1 MTSNIF
7 TYGVIYKIQCI
18 SQPEILYVGSTTNLK
33 LREQTHKHSYKN
45 NKFNKIKLYKS
56 ISNYGGWGNFK
67 FEEVEEVIYKNRL
80 ELLEKEEIQRIKLKA
95 NLNTK
100 RAHHNI
106 KEISNL
112 ERADRKNNLLKLLIN
127 DDELIKMKLSTINKG
142 VLLNIEK
149 IELIKQL
156 EKELKIDRFNFTKKE
171 PDEYINININLI
183 KLINYIFRSNQNPK
197 TFNDAIDYYQ
207 KKLYHLIE
215 QQGVLITERKYS
227 SIYQKKIF
235 NHSINYEKLN
245 IELNKNENEIDD
257 VLITKT
263 IYNPINKKLQYHHYI
278 NLSVFPTD
286 EPEIK
291 PEIKEIN
298 EAIEEN
304 KVVLN
309 EINEKIE
316 KYKIYKQSYNKA
328 RYESKKEEFK
338 YRAHKNY
345 ISKLENDPEYR
356 QITRDRAN
364 KHRIKKIIENGKIP
378 SNKKGRPK
386 DNKIKV
392 EKIKKKQGRPRIYFT
407 T

>member
-1 MTSNIF
+1 MISNIF

-33 LREQTHKHSYKN
+33 LREQTHKHSYIN

-56 ISNYGGWGNFK
+56 ISNYGGWDNFK

-100 RAHHNI
+100 RARYNI
-106 KEISNL
+106 KEISTL
-112 ERADRKNNLLKLLIN
+112 EKADRKNNLLKLLIN

-171 PDEYINININLI
+171 PDEDINININLI

-263 IYNPINKKLQYHHYI
+263 IYNPINKKLQYQHYI

-364 KHRIKKIIENGKIP
+364 K
-378 SNKKGRPK
+378 NKK
-386 DNKIKV
+386 NN
-392 EKIKKKQGRPRIYFT
+392 
-407 T
+407 